1 MQNSYLVSGVIIF
14 VVAVLLE
21 GMLLA
26 FATAL
31 SEISVADWQRKEE
44 DGIKY
49 AKGICALLE
58 KITKINYSIQIVM
71 MGMNVLVGAYVF
83 RILSMELGKVSWVRQ
98 LMDSFETFPVEQVIA
113 GVIVVFIVAV
123 FAIEI
128 PVKVGQQ
135 YSDRLVGKLY
145 PVVRFVL
152 VLITP
157 LVVVVTVGGNVIIRV
172 FGMNPNADTDNV
184 TEEEI
189 LTMVNEGH
197 EQGVIE
203 AEEAEMINNIFEYGD
218 KEAAD
223 IMTHR
228 MNMVAIDGDMT
239 LEEAVSFMLHENNS
253 RYPVYDGDI
262 NNIIGIVHIKD
273 ALKEYGNRAKA
284 EEPIKNISELL
295 YAATL
300 IPGTRNIDDLFKQMQ
315 KEKVH
320 MAIVVD
326 EYGQTAG
333 LVTMEDILE
342 EIVGNILDE
351 HDEEEEQIQLKED
364 NTYVVDGMTLLED
377 LEEELS
383 ISFGV
388 EDINTLNG
396 FMTLRI
402 GKIPRKEFV
411 GMKVEHEGYTF
422 EILEVEKKIIRSV
435 SITAMEKKEE
445 SSSEETQE

>member
-1 MQNSYLVSGVIIF
+1 MQNGYSMGGIITF
-14 VVAVLLE
+14 LIVLLIDVT
-21 GMLLA
+21 MFA
-26 FATAL
+26 FAAAI
-31 SEISVADWQRKEE
+31 SEVSVADWQRREE
-44 DGIKY
+44 EGKKH
-49 AKGICALLE
+49 AAGICRLLE
-58 KITKINYSIQIVM
+58 NGSRMNYTIQILAM
-71 MGMNVLVGAYVF
+71 MMNIVVGAYVLQALSVSVSNITWVQLLL
-83 RILSMELGKVSWVRQ
+83 RQAGQIPWAQILSAVV
-98 LMDSFETFPVEQVIA
+98 LMMLA
-113 GVIVVFIVAV
+113 
-123 FAIEI
+123 AIFGIII
-128 PVKVGQQ
+128 PAKVGQQ
-135 YSDRLVGKLY
+135 YPDRVVEKLY

-152 VLITP
+152 IVLTP
-157 LVVVVTVGGNVIIRV
+157 IIVAVTVIGNVIIRIL
-172 FGMNPNADTDNV
+172 GMNPNTDTDNV

-203 AEEAEMINNIFEYGD
+203 ADEAEMINNIFEYGD
-218 KEAAD
+218 KEAQD

-228 MNMVAIDGDMT
+228 MNMLAIDGNMT

-262 NNIIGIVHIKD
+262 NNIIGIIHIKD

-284 EEPIKNISELL
+284 EEPIKNIDELL
-295 YAATL
+295 YTATL

-351 HDEEEEQIQLKED
+351 HDEDEEQIQMQED
-364 NTYVVDGMTLLED
+364 HTYVVDGMTLLED

-388 EDINTLNG
+388 EDISTLNG
-396 FMTLRI
+396 FLTLRI
-402 GKIPRKEFV
+402 GKIPKPEFV
-411 GMKVEHEGYTF
+411 GMKVEYEGYSF
-422 EILEVEKKIIRSV
+422 EILEVEKRIIRSV
-435 SITAMEKKEE
+435 SITPIEIEKKVITE
-445 SSSEETQE
+445 